1 LSAMNVTDAIISF
14 IDRFQTLYEWF
25 LKFISRVVDLFD
37 RFKDFILS
45 LVEYVLD
52 TFDNE
57 QDANAFLKNYLEN
70 EHTFI

>member
-1 LSAMNVTDAIISF
+1 MNVTDTIISF

-25 LKFISRVVDLFD
+25 LRFIGRVVDLFD
-37 RFKDFILS
+37 RFKDLVLS
-45 LVEYVLD
+45 LVEYVID

-70 EHTFI
+70 EHSFI